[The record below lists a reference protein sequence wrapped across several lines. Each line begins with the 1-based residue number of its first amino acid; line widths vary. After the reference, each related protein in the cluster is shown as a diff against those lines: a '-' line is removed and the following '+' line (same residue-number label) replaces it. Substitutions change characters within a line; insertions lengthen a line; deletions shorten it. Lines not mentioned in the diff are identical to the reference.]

1 MAKFLS
7 YNCRYLDDMRTV
19 KLKYFGDFAK
29 DIYDSTLLLKACACS
44 YKQGTFL
51 ELYTLVVDGK
61 CITGICPK
69 VDDFNFEEVNYPVPQ
84 SKINSML
91 DYTTFYSQSIHFFTL
106 CNNLNDFLFRAKL
119 KLFQV
124 GETWLL

>member
-1 MAKFLS
+1 
-7 YNCRYLDDMRTV
+7 MRTV

-29 DIYDSTLLLKACACS
+29 DIYDSTFLLKVCACS
-44 YKQGTFL
+44 YKKGTFL

-61 CITGICPK
+61 CINGICPK
-69 VDDFNFEEVNYPVPQ
+69 VDDFNFEEVNYPFPQ

-91 DYTTFYSQSIHFFTL
+91 DYTTFHSQSIRFFTL

-119 KLFQV
+119 KLFKV
-124 GETWLL
+124 DETWLL